1 MSDVGKNFTPTI
13 LVADDDQEVIES
25 VKIALEGEDYEVI
38 SANTGAEALS
48 EYKEK
53 DVDIVVSD
61 IKMPEMDGLELLKNV
76 KDIAPSTKVI
86 MMTAYAS
93 VDTAVEAMKEGASDY
108 IRKPMDVKDI
118 KTTILGSVENLE
130 IEKFGEEA
138 SEIRRGRGED
148 KPYETFQSLVE
159 KGKRGLF
166 ITENNPEEVKSSH
179 DLGDDVDIVD
189 LSSDEREE
197 IELDELEDIIKSK
210 ISEYGNLVIL
220 IDALNI
226 ILDYNSIEGFKE
238 FINRIEDNI
247 IDKGSTLII
256 SGDSEDIGELE
267 QDELEY
273 MASDMPA
280 RAISDSLAN
289 HIRRK
294 VITQLFQQ
302 DEGVTFT
309 TLSNEAGINDSPK
322 LSFHLKKL
330 EEKGLIEKDEERR
343 YHLTKAGED
352 AFETLEKL
360 RDIRG
365 EGFGQITWIPR

>member
-1 MSDVGKNFTPTI
+1 MAKVGKNLTPTI

-25 VKIALEGEDYEVI
+25 VKIALEGEEYEVI
-38 SANTGAEALS
+38 SAGNGSEALS
-48 EYKEK
+48 KFKEN

-76 KDIAPSTKVI
+76 KELSPSTKVI

-93 VDTAVEAMKEGASDY
+93 VDTAVEAMKEGANDY
-108 IRKPMDVKDI
+108 IRKPMDAEDI
-118 KTTILGSVENLE
+118 KTTIMGSIENLE
-130 IEKFGEEA
+130 IEKFGEET

-148 KPYETFQSLVE
+148 KPYRTFERLVE

-166 ITENNPEEVKSSH
+166 ITKDDLDEVKDTH
-179 DLGDDVDIVD
+179 DFGDNVKVVD
-189 LSSDEREE
+189 LSSEE
-197 IELDELEDIIKSK
+197 EGINLEDLEDTIDSEM
-210 ISEYGNLVIL
+210 SEYGNLVIL
-220 IDALNI
+220 IDVLNY
-226 ILDYNSIEGFKE
+226 ILNYNSIEDFKK
-238 FINRIEDNI
+238 FINKIEDDI
-247 IDKGSTLII
+247 IDKSSTLII
-256 SGDSEDIGELE
+256 SGDSKDIDQLE

-294 VITQLFQQ
+294 VITRLSNKE
-302 DEGVTFT
+302 EGITFT
-309 TLSNEAGINDSPK
+309 TLSNETGINDSPK

-330 EEKGLIEKDEERR
+330 EEKGLIEKDDERR
-343 YHLTKAGED
+343 YHLTSAGED

-365 EGFGQITWIPR
+365 DGFGQITWIPR